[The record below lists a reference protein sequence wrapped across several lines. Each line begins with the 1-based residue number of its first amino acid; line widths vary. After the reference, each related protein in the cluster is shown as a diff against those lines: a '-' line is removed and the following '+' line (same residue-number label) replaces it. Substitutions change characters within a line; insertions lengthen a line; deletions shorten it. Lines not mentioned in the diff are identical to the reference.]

1 MNITLLLDLDGTLL
15 GNDMD
20 RFAQVYMQALA
31 NYMVTSGMIEESQQ
45 KNFAKVLWAA
55 TQKMI
60 ENNYPGVTL
69 KETFDASFY
78 PVFGIDQ
85 EKAKAIIDQFYA
97 QIFPTLKYVTEYRPE
112 AVALIKEAIKRG
124 YRLAIAT
131 NPLFPRVATLHR
143 LAWAG
148 FPAEDHPF
156 EVISSYEDFHFAK
169 PNTAY
174 FAELLARMNWPE
186 GPVVMVGNDPFDDI
200 AGAKSLGLPTF
211 QVIDENFP
219 EAAQSYP
226 SGQLKDLIPW
236 LDTNSNDKL
245 QPDYARPEAMLATL
259 RSTPAALLTISQ
271 EVSLNQWDQRLRPNE
286 WALNEILCHLRD
298 VDAEVNLPRLQK
310 FTQESNPFI
319 PAAITDP
326 WAEERQYIHQDGLQ
340 ALHDFLGNRLQ
351 ILTLL
356 DSLTAE
362 GWQSPARH
370 TIFGPTTLAEMVGI
384 TAGHDRLHIQ
394 QFTNTLKA
402 IQADI

>member
-78 PVFGIDQ
+78 PVLGIDQ

-259 RSTPAALLTISQ
+259 RSTPAALPTISQ
-271 EVSLNQWDQRLRPNE
+271 EVSLNPSDQRPRPNE
-286 WALNEILCHLRD
+286 RALN
-298 VDAEVNLPRLQK
+298 
-310 FTQESNPFI
+310 
-319 PAAITDP
+319 
-326 WAEERQYIHQDGLQ
+326 
-340 ALHDFLGNRLQ
+340 
-351 ILTLL
+351 
-356 DSLTAE
+356 
-362 GWQSPARH
+362 
-370 TIFGPTTLAEMVGI
+370 
-384 TAGHDRLHIQ
+384 
-394 QFTNTLKA
+394 
-402 IQADI
+402 